1 MSTVAEMRWPFERLG
16 ECVER
21 LGSAARLGSTEL
33 DGPTPRPSAR
43 DRGDGARGAFVER
56 TARRLGLEAQP
67 VEAPHATLGSML
79 RAMAPAI
86 VRVEQEDGDGFL
98 ALLGSRGRRLRL
110 LAPDGRRRWVRVE
123 QVRAAAA
130 HDLEAP
136 LAREIDAFL
145 DSCGLGRPARHRARQ
160 ALVDERL
167 RGCSSGECW
176 LLRPSPGAPF
186 SLHLRRL
193 AVPRYALA
201 LVLARLVQVALL
213 LGSWWVLGAGVL
225 AGHLG
230 LGSQLAWALMLLSA
244 IPCDLLARWFQAQ
257 LSLRV
262 GAALKRRL
270 MAGVLRLSPDSI
282 RHQGAGQLLGRVIE
296 SDTLET
302 LGLSGG
308 FFVVLGSVEL
318 LLSLAV
324 LAGGARPLA
333 QLVVLLACVL
343 GLALLGLRYL
353 VRRRAWTDTRMELTH
368 DLVELMIGHR
378 TRRTQQPIE
387 RRHEGEDERLSG
399 YARHASAMD
408 HGDLWLRL
416 LSRIWLLLSLVV
428 LGSAF
433 VAGAPA
439 PELAVSLGGALLAQG
454 ALDRLAAA
462 TGNLLGVAIAWRQV
476 GPIFHAGH
484 HRPRPMALPGAFDE
498 ALAERLVES
507 LEPAEVIAM
516 PEREPVR
523 WHRLGWAAA
532 GLLAAAALVVVVL
545 PREPG
550 PATDEPTPLPE
561 HALSLRPG
569 ASELRAADDGP
580 VSVAAGG
587 TLRFSLR
594 PATSYALEPHVWACA
609 ERGGTSRPLE
619 VVLDPVVPG
628 RVIEGRATIPADL
641 ALGEWTLL
649 TVVDGQ
655 PPPAEPCA
663 IEPGPGRRMPRVGFV
678 VTPR

>member
-1 MSTVAEMRWPFERLG
+1 M
-16 ECVER
+16 
-21 LGSAARLGSTEL
+21 
-33 DGPTPRPSAR
+33 
-43 DRGDGARGAFVER
+43 
-56 TARRLGLEAQP
+56 
-67 VEAPHATLGSML
+67 
-79 RAMAPAI
+79 
-86 VRVEQEDGDGFL
+86 
-98 ALLGSRGRRLRL
+98 
-110 LAPDGRRRWVRVE
+110 
-123 QVRAAAA
+123 
-130 HDLEAP
+130 
-136 LAREIDAFL
+136 
-145 DSCGLGRPARHRARQ
+145 
-160 ALVDERL
+160 
-167 RGCSSGECW
+167 
-176 LLRPSPGAPF
+176 
-186 SLHLRRL
+186 
-193 AVPRYALA
+193 PRYALA

-484 HRPRPMALPGAFDE
+484 HRPRPMALPGAFDDTRPGR
-498 ALAERLVES
+498 ALAGRGLSFQHAGRAQPVLHDVDIGLAPGQRMLIEGPSGAGKSTLASILAGLREPDQGVLLVGGLDRDALGFDAWRKHVALVPQFHDNHLLTASLAFNLMMGSCWPPEPDAQQRAIELCRALGLGPLLARMPAGMAQIVGESGWHLSHGERSRVFIARALLSRPDVLVLDES
-507 LEPAEVIAM
+507 LGALDAANQRRALDCAAE
-516 PEREPVR
+516 
-523 WHRLGWAAA
+523 HA
-532 GLLAAAALVVVVL
+532 GCLVVVAH
-545 PREPG
+545 P
-550 PATDEPTPLPE
+550 
-561 HALSLRPG
+561 
-569 ASELRAADDGP
+569 
-580 VSVAAGG
+580 
-587 TLRFSLR
+587 
-594 PATSYALEPHVWACA
+594 
-609 ERGGTSRPLE
+609 
-619 VVLDPVVPG
+619 
-628 RVIEGRATIPADL
+628 
-641 ALGEWTLL
+641 
-649 TVVDGQ
+649 
-655 PPPAEPCA
+655 
-663 IEPGPGRRMPRVGFV
+663 
-678 VTPR
+678 